1 MPCQVLPAGWGK
13 DVRPLPVGKDRTG
26 HTGSVRLPD
35 GGDKKQQG
43 KGHKTQPLPEGA
55 VSPKKEEIDNDLE
68 KIEEGGRQLHCAAG
82 EEGQGEQSDG
92 HTT

>member
-1 MPCQVLPAGWGK
+1 M
-13 DVRPLPVGKDRTG
+13 GKDRTG

-55 VSPKKEEIDNDLE
+55 VSPEKEEIDDHLK
-68 KIEEGGRQLHCAAG
+68 KIEEGSRQLHCAAG

>member
-1 MPCQVLPAGWGK
+1 MAGEK

-35 GGDKKQQG
+35 GGDKKQKG

-68 KIEEGGRQLHCAAG
+68 KIEEGGRQLHRAAG
-82 EEGQGEQSDG
+82 EEGRESKRMASA
-92 HTT
+92 